1 MKIESNEI
9 KKEEEEDE
17 EVKNLPLWKRGLIKK
32 RKQEQIKKEKAKME
46 EVINYNVKVELT
58 TLYHQVKEVENRWA
72 DVPEWK
78 RKILMK
84 KEEAK

>member
-17 EVKNLPLWKRGLIKK
+17 ELKNLPLWKRGLIKK

-46 EVINYNVKVELT
+46 EVIN
-58 TLYHQVKEVENRWA
+58 
-72 DVPEWK
+72 
-78 RKILMK
+78 
-84 KEEAK
+84 